1 VGALVGA
8 LDETVGALDV
18 GAAVVGALV
27 GALDDTVGAL
37 LDTVGAL
44 LDTVGEAEP
53 ISLWA
58 QQLLVLPPAVNA

>member
-1 VGALVGA
+1 MGALVGA

-37 LDTVGAL
+37 LDTVG
-44 LDTVGEAEP
+44 EAEP